1 MNNAPPIPPAPQ
13 PLKSSALAIWSLVLG
28 ILSLTLCALFA
39 GIPAVICGHMA
50 SGRIKRS
57 SGVLTGEGL
66 ALAGII
72 TGYISIGLSLL
83 VIPLMLVIAVPNF
96 VRARET
102 AQRNACINNLR
113 QLDGAIQEF
122 ALENKKQPTDP
133 VTLKDVTPYLK
144 TTLVCPVGGTSIYD
158 SYRVT
163 DCQSPPTCISSGGG
177 AAHAH
182 VLPQ

>member
-1 MNNAPPIPPAPQ
+1 
-13 PLKSSALAIWSLVLG
+13 
-28 ILSLTLCALFA
+28 LFA
-39 GIPAVICGHMA
+39 GIPAVICGHLA

-57 SGVLTGEGL
+57 GGLLDGQGL

-83 VIPLMLVIAVPNF
+83 VIPLMLAIAVPNF

-102 AQRNACINNLR
+102 ARRNACIKNLR

-133 VTLKDVTPYLK
+133 VTLNDVTSYLK
-144 TTLVCPVGGTSIYD
+144 TTLVCAVGGTSLYD
-158 SYRVT
+158 SYQVT
-163 DCQSPPTCISSGGG
+163 DCQSPPVCISRGGG
-177 AAHAH
+177 AAHGH
-182 VLPQ
+182 VLLPP